1 MRVLLSYIMPYKKYF
16 LLAYL
21 VIIISSGAILAF
33 GRSLRSLVDAGLL
46 NGSASSPAP
55 FIGLMFL
62 VLTIAVGS
70 FLRIWLCGKGAAHV
84 VKDIRRQI
92 YDKILS
98 LSSSVL
104 ENTSISLLMTR
115 LITDTATLQTVLSGS
130 VLVIL
135 RNVTVLLSSVG
146 MLIHTSLDLTVRVAL
161 VLPALILIVAFVGK
175 RVKSAA
181 HALRNRTDGLVHFGE
196 ETCSGIAAVQLLV
209 AEDIVRS
216 KFSSLLDKVST
227 ATYRHVLLRALLVT
241 LVISAVTGAIGLVLW
256 IGLSAV
262 REQSMSAGTLLS
274 FIFYSALAAG
284 AINGLGD
291 NVHDLQKAADISE
304 DISELLRLDPGI
316 KDAPD
321 CIDIDSIKDS
331 VDLNNITFYYN
342 DRDALV
348 LKDINVSMRAGE
360 KIAFVGYSGSGK
372 STIVHLLL
380 RMYDTSQGSITIDGV
395 DIKEISLKSL
405 RSLFCVVPQCPVI
418 FSGTILDNV
427 TYGVE
432 KYTEAQLREAIEG
445 ASIAGFVE
453 SLPEG
458 LHTCV
463 GEKGM
468 CLSEGQKQRIAIARA
483 ILRKPKVLILDE
495 ATSALDTDNE
505 HKILDVLNRLMSGK
519 LTIMVAHRLTTV
531 VNADKIIVL
540 SNGAIQEVGTHEQ
553 LMRDKNSTYARLFEL
568 QYSKSEGDWRSAES
582 AG

>member
-33 GRSLRSLVDAGLL
+33 GRSLSALVDAGLL
-46 NGSASSPAP
+46 EGSASGPAP
-55 FIGLMFL
+55 FFGLMFL
-62 VLTIAVGS
+62 VFTIALGS

-84 VKDIRRQI
+84 VKDIRQQL

-98 LSSSVL
+98 LSASVL

-146 MLIHTSLDLTVRVAL
+146 MLIHTSFDLTVRVAM

-181 HALRNRTDGLVHFGE
+181 HALRNRTDELVHFGE

-216 KFSSLLDKVST
+216 RFSELLDKVAT
-227 ATYRHVLLRALLVT
+227 ATYKHVLLRALLVT

-262 REQSMSAGTLLS
+262 GEKSMSAGTLLS

-304 DISELLRLDPGI
+304 DISELLKLDPGI
-316 KDAPD
+316 QNSPS
-321 CIDIDSIKDS
+321 CIDVDAVKES

-342 DRDALV
+342 DSDRDSLI
-348 LKDINVSMRAGE
+348 LKDINVSMKVGE

-380 RMYDTSQGSITIDGV
+380 RMYDISQGSITIDGV
-395 DIKEISLKSL
+395 DIKDVSLKSL

-432 KYTEAQLREAIEG
+432 EYTEEQLHEAIKG
-445 ASIAGFVE
+445 ASIANFIAG
-453 SLPEG
+453 LPEG
-458 LHTCV
+458 LQTFV

-483 ILRKPKVLILDE
+483 ILRRPKVLILDE

-505 HKILDVLNRLMSGK
+505 HKILEVLNKLMKGK
-519 LTIMVAHRLTTV
+519 LTITVAHRLTTV
-531 VNADKIIVL
+531 VNADKIVVL
-540 SNGAIQEVGTHEQ
+540 SNGVIQEVGTHDQ
-553 LMRDKNSTYARLFEL
+553 LMQDKNSTYARLFEL
-568 QYSKSEGDWRSAES
+568 QYNRSGVDGQS
-582 AG
+582 G